1 MQYRK
6 FGNTGIEVSA
16 LGFGAM
22 RLPIIGANPAHID
35 EKEALRIMQ
44 YAFDNGVNYV
54 DTAYPYHEGQSE
66 VVVGKA
72 LKQGYREKIYL
83 ATKLP
88 SWAIESYPDFDRY
101 FYEQLNKLQTD
112 HIDFYLIHNLHVNVW
127 SKIRDIGILD
137 WCDKIVKSGKVRFIG
152 FSIHD
157 TSALFKEIIDSYKWD
172 FCQIQYNYMN
182 EDVQVGTEGLLYA
195 AQKRIPVVIMEPLL
209 GGSLVNLPP
218 KIQSIFDT
226 ALKNPVDM
234 ALQWLWNKQEVSLVL
249 SGMSTMQQVKEN
261 VEYASKSGI
270 NSFSAEDV
278 ALMHKVK
285 SEYSKIAPIPCTK
298 CRYCLPCPKSIEI
311 PHLFSLYND
320 EMMHKEK
327 SSWLYKIIYN
337 NNIPE
342 NQRADSCIKCRMCEK
357 KCPQGIK
364 IADLM
369 DEVHKELFE
378 AD

>member
-337 NNIPE
+337 NNIPQ

>member
-157 TSALFKEIIDSYKWD
+157 TSTLFKEIIDSYKWD

-261 VEYASKSGI
+261 IEYASTSGI

-278 ALMHKVK
+278 ALMDKVK

>member
-261 VEYASKSGI
+261 IEYASTSGI

-278 ALMHKVK
+278 ALMDKVK

>member
-6 FGNTGIEVSA
+6 FGNTNLEVSS

-22 RLPIIGANPAHID
+22 RLPIIGENSAQID
-35 EKEALRIMQ
+35 EKEALKIMQ

-66 VVVGKA
+66 IVIGKA
-72 LKQGYREKIYL
+72 LKQGYKDKVYL

-88 SWAIESYPDFDRY
+88 SWAIEDYSDFDKY

-112 HIDFYLIHNLHVNVW
+112 HIDFYLIHNLHINVW
-127 SKIRDIGILD
+127 SKVKNLGLLD

-157 TSALFKEIIDSYKWD
+157 TTAFFKEIIDSYKWD

-195 AQKRIPVVIMEPLL
+195 SQKGIPVIVMEPLL
-209 GGSLVNLPP
+209 GGSLVNLPT
-218 KIQSIFDT
+218 KIQSIFDN
-226 ALKNPVDM
+226 AGKNPVNM
-234 ALQWLWNKQEVSLVL
+234 ALQWLWNKKEVSLVL
-249 SGMSTMQQVKEN
+249 SGMSTMEQVKQN
-261 VEYASKSGI
+261 IKYASESAI
-270 NSFSAEDV
+270 NSFSKDDV
-278 ALMHKVK
+278 TLMNKIK
-285 SEYSKIAPIPCTK
+285 SEYSKIAPVPCTK
-298 CRYCLPCPKSIEI
+298 CRYCLPCPKNIEI
-311 PHLFSLYND
+311 PYLFALYND

-327 SSWLYKIIYN
+327 SAWLYKIIYN

-342 NQRADSCIKCRMCEK
+342 SQRADSCIKCRKCEK

-369 DEVHKELFE
+369 DKVHKELFE
-378 AD
+378 IN